1 MPETSKASN
10 YENLMREFLQLQ
22 RDNRPPLTQHP
33 EKTWSFDLN
42 QTFREGEAENFVDDL
57 DEFNDDN
64 IQNSKVP
71 EIQIQEDEDQ
81 VIPNTLDEE
90 GQPVDE
96 DEDTNPKP
104 IDTTGLDM
112 EGSLVGVERDTYQEI
127 YDLYSLHASTVGFSI
142 RKHTTRYRLHT
153 RIVTEKY
160 YVCYAEGKRHI
171 AAKKTNMVLMVD
183 EDNKD
188 LKQRKPR
195 QVSITRTNC
204 KESLRAKMN
213 DDGKFNV
220 VSHVLQHNHELT
232 RKQWHYLHRSKS
244 EVKIE
249 KAVAIKTMKSAG
261 LSTMDTYNYMCTEA
275 NGDENLGHSVV
286 DHLNFCS
293 RLRMEQIEA
302 GDAQTLVNI
311 LIEEQKEDP
320 NFYFR
325 VKFDKE
331 GNEKTDSFVW
341 LLETFKKSMEN
352 RIPTS
357 IFTDQDQAMATAIEQ
372 VLPDTRHRLCIWH
385 LEQNAITRFGA
396 LKRDNEFKKIFN
408 KCLKGCVTETEFEE
422 RWKEMIQKFDLVNH
436 AWYQRVYNLKEKWCP
451 AFSKDFFSAGIL
463 SSQRSESTNHAVG
476 FRANK
481 STTLTEFYRIFVRT
495 IKRWRSDEK
504 YNEFTCS
511 KSIAFT
517 SLPLSGMLKH
527 AAQVYTLSLFRDFE
541 EEFGYSMATTVQI
554 LGRTEENIILYEV
567 SLEEKPWSS
576 QQVSYIHESQTI
588 WCTCKNFEASG
599 WLCYHCLRILHLH
612 SITRIPEKYISKR
625 WTKLAK
631 TEVWNRMENKDP
643 KLPYTPWRHT
653 MMRKYYNLILKSQEN
668 EKARAFMEEKFK
680 NCMKMVEDLLAAEAF
695 TEEVAASDDNSNVAE
710 SSQSTNNTASSSTST
725 TIPTI
730 LDPKR
735 VVTKGRSKRAKGALE
750 KGKKSKQKALPDPNS
765 EFGSKT
771 PTVRL
776 F

>member
-1 MPETSKASN
+1 
-10 YENLMREFLQLQ
+10 
-22 RDNRPPLTQHP
+22 
-33 EKTWSFDLN
+33 
-42 QTFREGEAENFVDDL
+42 
-57 DEFNDDN
+57 
-64 IQNSKVP
+64 
-71 EIQIQEDEDQ
+71 
-81 VIPNTLDEE
+81 
-90 GQPVDE
+90 
-96 DEDTNPKP
+96 
-104 IDTTGLDM
+104 M
-112 EGSLVGVERDTYQEI
+112 EGSLFRVERDTYQEI

-142 RKHTTRYRLHT
+142 RKHTIRYRLHT
-153 RIVTEKY
+153 RIVTEKF
-160 YVCYAEGKRHI
+160 YVCSAEGKRHT

-204 KESLRAKMN
+204 KASLRAKMN
-213 DDGKFNV
+213 DDEKFKV

-232 RKQWHYLHRSKS
+232 RKQWHYLHRSER
-244 EVKIE
+244 EVTIE
-249 KAVAIKTMKSAG
+249 KAEAIKTMKSAG

-275 NGDENLGHSVV
+275 NGEENLGHSVV
-286 DHLNFCS
+286 DHLNFYS

-331 GNEKTDSFVW
+331 GRISNIFWRYAMMLEDYKIYGDVLVFDTTYRTNRYNLICAPFVGIDNHWKNCMFACAFVGNEKTESFVW
-341 LLETFKKSMEN
+341 FLETFKKSMEFQ
-352 RIPTS
+352 PPYSLTK
-357 IFTDQDQAMATAIEQ
+357 
-372 VLPDTRHRLCIWH
+372 TRLW
-385 LEQNAITRFGA
+385 LLQ
-396 LKRDNEFKKIFN
+396 LS
-408 KCLKGCVTETEFEE
+408 
-422 RWKEMIQKFDLVNH
+422 
-436 AWYQRVYNLKEKWCP
+436 RVYNLKEKWCP
-451 AFSKDFFSAGIL
+451 ALSKDFFSAGIL

-481 STTLTEFYRIFVRT
+481 STTLTEFYGIFVRT

-504 YNEFTCS
+504 YNEFIYS

-527 AAQVYTLSLFRDFE
+527 VAQVYPLSLFRDFE
-541 EEFGYSMATTVQI
+541 EEFGYSMATIVQI

-576 QQVSYIHESQTI
+576 QQSAQ
-588 WCTCKNFEASG
+588 
-599 WLCYHCLRILHLH
+599 
-612 SITRIPEKYISKR
+612 
-625 WTKLAK
+625 
-631 TEVWNRMENKDP
+631 
-643 KLPYTPWRHT
+643 
-653 MMRKYYNLILKSQEN
+653 
-668 EKARAFMEEKFK
+668 
-680 NCMKMVEDLLAAEAF
+680 
-695 TEEVAASDDNSNVAE
+695 SN
-710 SSQSTNNTASSSTST
+710 NNTASSSTST

>member
-22 RDNRPPLTQHP
+22 RENRPPLTQHP

-42 QTFREGEAENFVDDL
+42 QTFREGEVENFVDDF

-71 EIQIQEDEDQ
+71 EIQIQDIENQGVSNTLEDEDQ

-96 DEDTNPKP
+96 DE
-104 IDTTGLDM
+104 
-112 EGSLVGVERDTYQEI
+112 
-127 YDLYSLHASTVGFSI
+127 VGFSI

-160 YVCYAEGKRHI
+160 YVCSAEGKRHTT
-171 AAKKTNMVLMVD
+171 AKKTNMVLMVD

-204 KESLRAKMN
+204 KASLREKMN
-213 DDGKFNV
+213 DDGKFKV

-232 RKQWHYLHRSKS
+232 RKQWHYLHRSER
-244 EVKIE
+244 EVTIE
-249 KAVAIKTMKSAG
+249 KAEAIKTMKSAG
-261 LSTMDTYNYMCTEA
+261 LSTMGTYNYMCTEA
-275 NGDENLGHSVV
+275 NGEENLGHSVV

-302 GDAQTLVNI
+302 GDAQTLVNT

-331 GNEKTDSFVW
+331 GRISNIFWRDAMMLEDYKIYGDVLVFDTTLIQHTEQIGNEKTESFVW

-436 AWYQRVYNLKEKWCP
+436 A
-451 AFSKDFFSAGIL
+451 
-463 SSQRSESTNHAVG
+463 
-476 FRANK
+476 
-481 STTLTEFYRIFVRT
+481 
-495 IKRWRSDEK
+495 
-504 YNEFTCS
+504 
-511 KSIAFT
+511 
-517 SLPLSGMLKH
+517 
-527 AAQVYTLSLFRDFE
+527 
-541 EEFGYSMATTVQI
+541 
-554 LGRTEENIILYEV
+554 
-567 SLEEKPWSS
+567 
-576 QQVSYIHESQTI
+576 
-588 WCTCKNFEASG
+588 
-599 WLCYHCLRILHLH
+599 
-612 SITRIPEKYISKR
+612 
-625 WTKLAK
+625 
-631 TEVWNRMENKDP
+631 
-643 KLPYTPWRHT
+643 
-653 MMRKYYNLILKSQEN
+653 
-668 EKARAFMEEKFK
+668 
-680 NCMKMVEDLLAAEAF
+680 
-695 TEEVAASDDNSNVAE
+695 
-710 SSQSTNNTASSSTST
+710 
-725 TIPTI
+725 
-730 LDPKR
+730 
-735 VVTKGRSKRAKGALE
+735 
-750 KGKKSKQKALPDPNS
+750 
-765 EFGSKT
+765 
-771 PTVRL
+771 
-776 F
+776 

>member
-1 MPETSKASN
+1 MEERENSNFPDSKLLHQATMEEREIYNFRSTMPETSKSSN

-22 RDNRPPLTQHP
+22 RENQPPLTQHP

-42 QTFREGEAENFVDDL
+42 QTFREGEAENFIDDL
-57 DEFNDDN
+57 NQFNDDN

-71 EIQIQEDEDQ
+71 EIQIQDIENQGVSNTLEDEDQ

-96 DEDTNPKP
+96 DEDT
-104 IDTTGLDM
+104 TGLDM
-112 EGSLVGVERDTYQEI
+112 EGSLFRVERDTYQEI

-142 RKHTTRYRLHT
+142 RKHTIRYRLHT
-153 RIVTEKY
+153 RIVTEKF
-160 YVCYAEGKRHI
+160 YVCSAEGKRHT

-204 KESLRAKMN
+204 KASLRAKMN
-213 DDGKFNV
+213 DDEKFKV

-232 RKQWHYLHRSKS
+232 RKQWHYLHRSER
-244 EVKIE
+244 EVTIE
-249 KAVAIKTMKSAG
+249 KAEAIKTMKSAG

-275 NGDENLGHSVV
+275 NGEENLGHSVV
-286 DHLNFCS
+286 DHLNFYS

-331 GNEKTDSFVW
+331 GNEKTESFVW
-341 LLETFKKSMEN
+341 FLETFKKSMEFQ
-352 RIPTS
+352 PPYSLTK
-357 IFTDQDQAMATAIEQ
+357 
-372 VLPDTRHRLCIWH
+372 TRLW
-385 LEQNAITRFGA
+385 LLQ
-396 LKRDNEFKKIFN
+396 LS
-408 KCLKGCVTETEFEE
+408 
-422 RWKEMIQKFDLVNH
+422 
-436 AWYQRVYNLKEKWCP
+436 RVYNLKEKWCP
-451 AFSKDFFSAGIL
+451 ALSKDFFSAGIL

-481 STTLTEFYRIFVRT
+481 STTLTEFYGIFVRT

-504 YNEFTCS
+504 YNEFIYS

-527 AAQVYTLSLFRDFE
+527 VAQVYPLSLFRDFE
-541 EEFGYSMATTVQI
+541 EEFGYSMATIVQI

-576 QQVSYIHESQTI
+576 QQ
-588 WCTCKNFEASG
+588 
-599 WLCYHCLRILHLH
+599 
-612 SITRIPEKYISKR
+612 
-625 WTKLAK
+625 
-631 TEVWNRMENKDP
+631 
-643 KLPYTPWRHT
+643 
-653 MMRKYYNLILKSQEN
+653 SQEN
-668 EKARAFMEEKFK
+668 EKARAFMEENFK
-680 NCMKMVEDLLAAEAF
+680 SCMKMVEDLLADDAF
-695 TEEVAASDDNSNVAE
+695 TEEVAASDDNSNVA
-710 SSQSTNNTASSSTST
+710 
-725 TIPTI
+725 
-730 LDPKR
+730 
-735 VVTKGRSKRAKGALE
+735 
-750 KGKKSKQKALPDPNS
+750 
-765 EFGSKT
+765 
-771 PTVRL
+771 
-776 F
+776 